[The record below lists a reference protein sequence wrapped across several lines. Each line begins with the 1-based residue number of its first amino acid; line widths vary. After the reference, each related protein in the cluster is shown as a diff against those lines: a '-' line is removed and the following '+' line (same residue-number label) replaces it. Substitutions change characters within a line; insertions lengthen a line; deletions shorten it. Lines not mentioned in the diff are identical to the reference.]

1 MIEKKVSII
10 ILDFNMINPEASTNM
25 AKILNYLQVKKKDAW
40 IIPYIFFLKYITIL
54 PFNSLIF
61 VWDLSINFAFK
72 S

>member
-40 IIPYIFFLKYITIL
+40 IIPYIFF
-54 PFNSLIF
+54 
-61 VWDLSINFAFK
+61 
-72 S
+72 